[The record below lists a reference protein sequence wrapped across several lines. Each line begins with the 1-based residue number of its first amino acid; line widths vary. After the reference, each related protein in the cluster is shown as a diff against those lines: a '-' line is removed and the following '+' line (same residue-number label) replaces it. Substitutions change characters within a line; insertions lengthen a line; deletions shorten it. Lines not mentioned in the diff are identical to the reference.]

1 MGELHSNVG
10 TIWRQAGHRPHEDD
24 LAARRRQVVARWV
37 ATTTNG
43 LTSTAARSVA
53 EEAMRQVGDEE
64 PAWMLTYFAGVLS
77 DLAASL
83 PAEDPW
89 RSMSAVIVTGR
100 GRGHRLVRHG
110 STDGPLLAARQD
122 ETGAW
127 LASGQPL
134 TSPVS
139 MTDLLVPA
147 TDDLDADPAF
157 VMYVEGIDPL
167 PAALAAFAFHSP
179 GEVRAVLETV
189 HESLVAEP
197 NILGVTGRMS
207 PLAEVTR
214 AAQAAIRWL
223 AFRRS
228 AYVGNDHDDCLYV
241 AAYSWIGK
249 AERVSAGA
257 PIAQESMAP
266 AVRVWKI
273 QDGQYSHLTAL
284 D

>member
-1 MGELHSNVG
+1 
-10 TIWRQAGHRPHEDD
+10 
-24 LAARRRQVVARWV
+24 
-37 ATTTNG
+37 
-43 LTSTAARSVA
+43 
-53 EEAMRQVGDEE
+53 
-64 PAWMLTYFAGVLS
+64 MLTYFAGVLS

-89 RSMSAVIVTGR
+89 RSMSAIIVTGR
-100 GRGHRLVRHG
+100 GRGHRLVRHT
-110 STDGPLLAARQD
+110 STDDASRFVPQD

-134 TSPVS
+134 SSPVS
-139 MTDLLVPA
+139 MTDLLVPSS
-147 TDDLDADPAF
+147 DDLDADPAF
-157 VMYVEGIDPL
+157 VMYAEGIDPL
-167 PAALAAFAFHSP
+167 PAALTAFAFHSP

-189 HESLVAEP
+189 HECLVAEP
-197 NILGVTGRMS
+197 HIWGMTGRMT

-214 AAQAAIRWL
+214 AAQAAMRWL

-228 AYVGNDHDDCLYV
+228 GYVGDEQDDCLYV

-266 AVRVWKI
+266 GVRVWKI
-273 QDGQYSHLTAL
+273 QDGQYSHLTAV